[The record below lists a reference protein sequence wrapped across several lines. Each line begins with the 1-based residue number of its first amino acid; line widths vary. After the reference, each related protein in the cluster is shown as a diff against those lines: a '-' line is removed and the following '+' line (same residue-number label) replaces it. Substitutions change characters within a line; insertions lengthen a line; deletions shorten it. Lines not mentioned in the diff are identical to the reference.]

1 MQASPTTWD
10 TSLRQS
16 LALPCLL
23 YAQQSA
29 LLCLCTTTGLFQNSR
44 FCCAGIATSL
54 KILFSQE
61 DCSSSVSTVPQLHLE
76 RNEVIALVNLLERL
90 SKSIEVVR
98 TMSLHLGDS
107 NQHPLGLGA
116 IQDVVLHKLQ
126 DVL

>member
-1 MQASPTTWD
+1 M
-10 TSLRQS
+10 
-16 LALPCLL
+16 CLV
-23 YAQQSA
+23 QQQDCSEIVENIR
-29 LLCLCTTTGLFQNSR
+29 LCF
-44 FCCAGIATSL
+44 AGIATSL

-61 DCSSSVSTVPQLHLE
+61 DCSDSISSVPHLHLE

-107 NQHPLGLGA
+107 HQHPQGLGA
-116 IQDVVLHKLQ
+116 IQDLVLHKLQ